1 MEKSSPRHI
10 IFATDFSARCD
21 RAQDRAIQL
30 AVQWQ
35 ARLTAVH
42 VIEDEDD
49 FLEQPETKSVPRAV
63 ARNAMLLR
71 EELKGIDELIS
82 AVVVRRG
89 RPLVEIKEIALWDKA
104 DLIVTEISRNETDGR
119 SLLGSTTTSLLR
131 ESGLPVLVVK
141 KKSVDTGDRIV
152 VATDVSPAA
161 SAVLETTVRFFRPET
176 LILFYAF
183 DPPFKN
189 WVENKEAYSHQFS
202 KDIAQRAR
210 DTLDQSLMT
219 GAACQVQVVTLEGDP
234 ARRLAEYVDDN
245 DIDLVI
251 AGTESRSTILNLFID
266 SVAGNIL
273 HEVQCD
279 IMIVPSHAHL

>member
-1 MEKSSPRHI
+1 
-10 IFATDFSARCD
+10 
-21 RAQDRAIQL
+21 
-30 AVQWQ
+30 
-35 ARLTAVH
+35 

-49 FLEQPETKSVPRAV
+49 FLKQPETRSVPRAV
-63 ARNAMLLR
+63 VRNAILLR
-71 EELKGIDELIS
+71 DELKGIDELIS

-104 DLIVTEISRNETDGR
+104 DLIVTGISRNETDGR

-152 VATDVSPAA
+152 VATDVSAAA
-161 SAVLETTVRFFRPET
+161 SAVLETAVRFFRPET

-189 WVENKEAYSHQFS
+189 WVENKEAYRHQFS

-245 DIDLVI
+245 DIDLVDYRHRKQ
-251 AGTESRSTILNLFID
+251 EHDPELVYR
-266 SVAGNIL
+266 
-273 HEVQCD
+273 QCGRQYS
-279 IMIVPSHAHL
+279 P

>member
-1 MEKSSPRHI
+1 MS
-10 IFATDFSARCD
+10 
-21 RAQDRAIQL
+21 
-30 AVQWQ
+30 
-35 ARLTAVH
+35 
-42 VIEDEDD
+42 
-49 FLEQPETKSVPRAV
+49 
-63 ARNAMLLR
+63 
-71 EELKGIDELIS
+71 
-82 AVVVRRG
+82 
-89 RPLVEIKEIALWDKA
+89 
-104 DLIVTEISRNETDGR
+104 
-119 SLLGSTTTSLLR
+119 
-131 ESGLPVLVVK
+131 
-141 KKSVDTGDRIV
+141 DRIV
-152 VATDVSPAA
+152 VATDLSAAA
-161 SAVLETTVRFFRPET
+161 SAVLETAVRFFRPET
-176 LILFYAF
+176 LILFHAF

-210 DTLDQSLMT
+210 DTLNQSLMT

-251 AGTESRSTILNLFID
+251 AATESRSSILNLFID